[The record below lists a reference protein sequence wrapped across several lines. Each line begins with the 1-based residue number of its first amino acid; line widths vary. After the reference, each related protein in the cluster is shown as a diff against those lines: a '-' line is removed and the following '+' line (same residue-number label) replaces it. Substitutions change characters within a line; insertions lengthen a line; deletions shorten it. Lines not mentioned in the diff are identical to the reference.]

1 MQPFL
6 DRLSLVIHWTGIILS
21 YFLFFVF
28 IYFVF
33 DHYDQEHYAAKI
45 LGKETESFFDSEQ
58 IFSSFVLMFLPLP
71 ISWVLKYILSGN
83 TSIIPIENKDY
94 REEFKFWN
102 VILLIIIGIC
112 FYLRFDIRFLLTSI
126 FG

>member
-6 DRLSLVIHWTGIILS
+6 DRVSLVIHWTGIILS
-21 YFLFFVF
+21 YCLFFVF

-33 DHYDQEHYAAKI
+33 DHYDMEQYVAKVS
-45 LGKETESFFDSEQ
+45 GKETESFFE
-58 IFSSFVLMFLPLP
+58 IEAILASFVLMLLPLP
-71 ISWVLKYILSGN
+71 ISWILKYILSGN
-83 TSIIPIENKDY
+83 TLIIPIENKNY
-94 REEFKFWN
+94 KEEFKFWN

-112 FYLRFDIRFLLTSI
+112 FYLRLSI

>member
-1 MQPFL
+1 MEQYL
-6 DRLSLVIHWTGIILS
+6 ATIKG
-21 YFLFFVF
+21 
-28 IYFVF
+28 
-33 DHYDQEHYAAKI
+33 E
-45 LGKETESFFDSEQ
+45 ETESFFE
-58 IFSSFVLMFLPLP
+58 IEPILSSFVLLFLPLP

-94 REEFKFWN
+94 REWFNFWN
-102 VILLIIIGIC
+102 LLFLIIIGIC